1 MKGAPLDRRDVLST
15 AADLISGDR
24 AAQYR
29 DAYDTHRSVAE
40 MWGALL
46 YHDDV
51 DVQIN
56 ASTVALMLICL
67 KVVRAAKNPEY
78 ADSWVDI
85 AGYAALGAEMAG
97 KK

>member
-1 MKGAPLDRRDVLST
+1 LDRNEVLST
-15 AADLISGDR
+15 AAALISGDR
-24 AAQYR
+24 ATQYR
-29 DAYDTHRSVAE
+29 DALDTHRAVGE
-40 MWGALL
+40 MWQALL

-67 KVVRAAKNPEY
+67 KCVRAVKNPEY
-78 ADSWVDI
+78 SDSWVDI

-97 KK
+97 HK